1 MNFSQEQKSFTSLF
15 RQESS
20 IQFYNPLSAQSSQQK
35 KNNHQESDI
44 SPNVNVYLR
53 VRPILKNEIK
63 KKVEI
68 SKSIKIQGSNIQ
80 IQHPYTTVRNWNF
93 AEIFDENC
101 VQKNV
106 FGKSAVPL
114 LENLIKG
121 FNVSMFVYGQT
132 GTGLQKYI
140 FSLKNK

>member
-20 IQFYNPLSAQSSQQK
+20 IHFYNPSSAQSSQQK
-35 KNNHQESDI
+35 KNSNQEFII

-53 VRPILKNEIK
+53 VRPVLKNEIK
-63 KKVEI
+63 KKVEVA
-68 SKSIKIQGSNIQ
+68 KSIKIQARNIQ
-80 IQHPYTTVRNWNF
+80 IIHPDTTIRNWNF
-93 AEIFDENC
+93 AEIFDESYT
-101 VQKNV
+101 QKNV
-106 FGKSAVPL
+106 LGKSVVPL

-132 GTGLQKYI
+132 GTGRQ
-140 FSLKNK
+140 